1 MRRSCAN
8 KDVTKSKANKNRIGK
23 RSVYHAVGLLFLLA
37 ATMAAQQPSSKT
49 FLIIMAHHDDH
60 TWWWGF
66 SGFASKL
73 VEEGWTGY
81 FVRTTNDEKDSN
93 LKLGWGGGDQ
103 VNLKEARA
111 AAAHIGLKDVIS
123 LNWRND
129 HMDSVPLKEVRAQ
142 YILLLRKFR
151 PDVVMTYNPWGHYD
165 RNPDHRKVGRA
176 IGEALWLSGLANV
189 NPEHAELGLKPYRVP
204 NVYYGQR
211 DDYGL
216 GHTPNFSVKLTD
228 GQLKKKGLAWW
239 AHTNVRGKA
248 PDPPTLPADEYGVE
262 KMFYRGEWDFVPG
275 LKAVL
280 P

>member
-1 MRRSCAN
+1 
-8 KDVTKSKANKNRIGK
+8 
-23 RSVYHAVGLLFLLA
+23 
-37 ATMAAQQPSSKT
+37 
-49 FLIIMAHHDDH
+49 MAHHDDH

-129 HMDSVPLKEVRAQ
+129 HMDSVPLKEVRAH

-151 PDVVMTYNPWGHYD
+151 PDVVMTYNPWGH
-165 RNPDHRKVGRA
+165 
-176 IGEALWLSGLANV
+176 
-189 NPEHAELGLKPYRVP
+189 
-204 NVYYGQR
+204 
-211 DDYGL
+211 
-216 GHTPNFSVKLTD
+216 
-228 GQLKKKGLAWW
+228 
-239 AHTNVRGKA
+239 
-248 PDPPTLPADEYGVE
+248 
-262 KMFYRGEWDFVPG
+262 
-275 LKAVL
+275 
-280 P
+280 